1 MGTDTLRTTGVNSH
15 GAHSESMVSFSR
27 AERTL
32 LLYQYA
38 SLLCL
43 GHSNLISLPEKMIN
57 SLKAGITIYS

>member
-1 MGTDTLRTTGVNSH
+1 
-15 GAHSESMVSFSR
+15 MVSFSR